1 MKTIEFSLQT
11 AIKGADSILDNRFF
25 SSSMEQTSSN
35 SFDFPQFENEE
46 EEEEYISELEDHLI
60 SFGISEYTIN

>member
-1 MKTIEFSLQT
+1 MRTIEFSLHT

-46 EEEEYISELEDHLI
+46 EEEQYISELEDHLI